1 MANNTVDNREMLQV
15 GTMLRGIYRID
26 AYLASGS
33 FGNTY
38 VATNI
43 EFGEQVAIKEFY
55 MRGISH
61 RNMGMP
67 SISVSN
73 SQNVEQFNKL
83 RNVFKREAKRL
94 FILGKKNNPH
104 IVKVHDSFDE
114 NNTSYYVMQYVNGS
128 SFSDMLKRQN
138 APFDTGWL
146 MDTLLPQV
154 LEALDVMHKSKMLH
168 LDIKPSNLMVDVNGN
183 VLIIDFGSTKQIDP
197 SSGDISITSLSFTTN
212 YAPVE
217 LKDGDYKKIGPST
230 DLFSL
235 GATLYNLGT
244 NQKPPSTSSINNDGA
259 NAFHFY
265 PGTREDFKKLVM
277 WMMNIK
283 TDNRPKNVEEVR
295 KFLEQN
301 SAPVVQPPIP
311 EMPSPQETNV
321 APGVQENPFINVQ
334 NDTPAVPVIDN
345 TPPMPA
351 PSAADEAA
359 TTLGSMNAPAQGGN
373 IFGGSPYNAGG
384 SAAGGVQTEYPQ
396 YPQPGADS
404 GVTVPMPVNGGD
416 NVPSLPGA
424 DNAFNEDGSGG
435 AVGLER
441 PRIPMGTNEDN
452 VVSGYNEDPAPPKSR
467 ATLYGIIAFFLTL
480 VLSGLMLYYFFFK
493 DSKTLKGFTD
503 SLPGVSAADTT
514 QVTDSLIS
522 ISAKDTTISF
532 KYTGPIVD
540 GKPNGIGK
548 GEYDMGTY
556 EGPYK
561 DGLREGDSCKFVI
574 TKSGQSKG
582 DVYEGSFKNDTY
594 EGDCVYTQKDGF
606 YFKGTAKD
614 GGFYNGVWY
623 KKDGRVDHNVE
634 EGKNKK

>member
-1 MANNTVDNREMLQV
+1 MAINTVDNREMLQV

-38 VATNI
+38 VATNV

-55 MRGISH
+55 MKGISH

-94 FILGKKNNPH
+94 YILGKKDNPH

-138 APFDTGWL
+138 APFDTSWL

-154 LEALDVMHKSKMLH
+154 LDALDVMHKSKMLH

-235 GATLYNLGT
+235 GATLYNLAT
-244 NQKPPSTSSINNDGA
+244 NQKPPSTSAINNDGA

-283 TDNRPKNVEEVR
+283 TDNRPKNVDEVR
-295 KFLEQN
+295 KFLN
-301 SAPVVQPPIP
+301 LNPAPKSEPELMPEPIP
-311 EMPSPQETNV
+311 EPMPEPM
-321 APGVQENPFINVQ
+321 P
-334 NDTPAVPVIDN
+334 PAAVS

-351 PSAADEAA
+351 APAAGDDPA
-359 TTLGSMNAPAQGGN
+359 TTIGSINQPAPAPAGN
-373 IFGGSPYNAGG
+373 IYGGGAPYNAGVG
-384 SAAGGVQTEYPQ
+384 AIAGPDYPQ
-396 YPQPGADS
+396 YPQPSDES
-404 GVTVPMPVNGGD
+404 GVTVPMGGGAS
-416 NVPSLPGA
+416 VPSLPGA
-424 DNAFNEDGSGG
+424 ENAYSVDNNRG
-435 AVGLER
+435 AAAVER
-441 PRIPMGTNEDN
+441 PYTGVPASEVAETSPHFD
-452 VVSGYNEDPAPPKSR
+452 GYQPEPIQPKSR

-480 VLSGLMLYYFFFK
+480 ILAALMLYYFFFK
-493 DSKTLKGFTD
+493 DSKTLGGLKDVF
-503 SLPGVSAADTT
+503 PGPSAADTT
-514 QVTDSLIS
+514 MVTDSLMS
-522 ISAKDTTISF
+522 INSKDTVISF

-561 DGLREGDSCKFVI
+561 DGIREGDSCKFVI

-582 DVYEGSFKNDTY
+582 DVYEGSFKNDHY
-594 EGDCVYTQKDGF
+594 EGDCVYTQKDGY
-606 YFKGTAKD
+606 YFKGTARD
-614 GGFYNGVWY
+614 GDFYNGVWY
-623 KKDGRVDHNVE
+623 KKDGRVDYNVE
-634 EGKNKK
+634 EGKAKQ